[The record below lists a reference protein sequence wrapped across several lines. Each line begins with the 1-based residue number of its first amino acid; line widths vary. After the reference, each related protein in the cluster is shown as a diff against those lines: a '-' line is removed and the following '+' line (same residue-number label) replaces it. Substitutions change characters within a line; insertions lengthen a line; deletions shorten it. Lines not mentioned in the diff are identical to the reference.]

1 MADEYIYNVDELSRD
16 NDGSIICRCPHC
28 QNITGL
34 EGQEFE
40 DVRGEQYTCRCG
52 GMFQIDTSARRV
64 RDPDNLKP
72 NKGIP
77 G

>member
-1 MADEYIYNVDELSRD
+1 VADEYIYDVNELSRD

-28 QNITGL
+28 QNIAGL
-34 EGQEFE
+34 DGDEYE

-52 GMFQIDTSARRV
+52 GMFQIDSDARRV
-64 RDPDNLKP
+64 RNPENLRL

>member
-1 MADEYIYNVDELSRD
+1 MADEYIYDVDELSRD
-16 NDGSIICRCPHC
+16 SDGSIICRCPHC
-28 QNITGL
+28 QNIAGL
-34 EGQEFE
+34 DGDEYE

-52 GMFQIDTSARRV
+52 GMFQIDSDARRV
-64 RDPDNLKP
+64 RNPENLRL

>member
-1 MADEYIYNVDELSRD
+1 MSDEFIYDVDQLSRD

-28 QNITGL
+28 QDIAALDGD
-34 EGQEFE
+34 EFE

-52 GMFQIDTSARRV
+52 GMFQIDSDAQRV
-64 RDPDNLKP
+64 RNPVNLRP

>member
-1 MADEYIYNVDELSRD
+1 MADDFIYDVDELSRD

-28 QNITGL
+28 QNIAGL
-34 EGQEFE
+34 DGDEYE

-52 GMFQIDTSARRV
+52 GMFQIDSDARRV
-64 RDPDNLKP
+64 RNPENLRL

>member
-1 MADEYIYNVDELSRD
+1 MADEFIYDVDELSRD

-34 EGQEFE
+34 DGDEFE

-52 GMFQIDTSARRV
+52 GMFQIDSDARRV
-64 RDPDNLKP
+64 RNPEHLRL